1 MSIFHRTNGTVAQR
15 QMKTTPPK
23 RKPNKHYRSR
33 EYLTPSEVRSL
44 LNAALSRPSRYGER
58 DFLLMLMMFRHGL
71 RVGEAVGE
79 KYGLRWDAV
88 MWGEGQI
95 FITREKGSDS
105 GVHPLR
111 EDELVHLKKL
121 REQFPESKYIFVS
134 ERGEVMKT
142 DAVRKLIG
150 RVAAEA
156 GLDIKVHCHMMRHAC
171 GYFLV
176 NRGYNTR
183 EIQDFLG
190 HRDIKHTEK
199 YTKLNAQRFMNFDWG
214 DL

>member
-1 MSIFHRTNGTVAQR
+1 
-15 QMKTTPPK
+15 MKPQPPG
-23 RKPNKHYRSR
+23 RKPNKYYRSR

-44 LNAALSRPSRYGER
+44 LNATLSRPSRYGER

-79 KYGLRWDAV
+79 KCGLRWDAV

-199 YTKLNAQRFMNFDWG
+199 YTKLNARRFMNFDWG

>member
-1 MSIFHRTNGTVAQR
+1 
-15 QMKTTPPK
+15 MKTTPPK

-44 LNAALSRPSRYGER
+44 LNATLSRTSRYAER

-199 YTKLNAQRFMNFDWG
+199 YTKLNARRFLNFDWG

>member
-1 MSIFHRTNGTVAQR
+1 
-15 QMKTTPPK
+15 MKTTPPK
-23 RKPNKHYRSR
+23 RKSNKHYRSR

-44 LNAALSRPSRYGER
+44 LNATLSRTSRYAER